1 MSYLRRVLQ
10 RAPVLPVPP
19 GLVTLT
25 WGNSVGDIEL
35 VLDRHR
41 TELLQAQPGH
51 GENPPLAGTQLRWD
65 MLPWGWD
72 LAVLPPR
79 LGLARL
85 PELGQALSCLS
96 FVIAYGD
103 DYDIKER
110 TLRGYLVGIL

>member
-1 MSYLRRVLQ
+1 
-10 RAPVLPVPP
+10 
-19 GLVTLT
+19 
-25 WGNSVGDIEL
+25 
-35 VLDRHR
+35 
-41 TELLQAQPGH
+41 
-51 GENPPLAGTQLRWD
+51 

-85 PELGQALSCLS
+85 PGQVLSCLS